1 MTIRNRT
8 VREVAVPPSP
18 LAEASLERVDFS
30 DAYAAPLPAGSDPDP
45 QAWVDRVFH
54 QPPRWVGAAM
64 RARNVIAE
72 RLGLEAPASTRGGFP
87 VLAREEREILLGM
100 DDKHLD
106 FRVSVRVEAGTLIVA
121 TRVRLRNRLGRV
133 YFAPVKRVHPIVVRA
148 MMARALLVS
157 EECPSSSPSIAA

>member
-8 VREVAVPPSP
+8 VREVAVPPSH
-18 LAEASLERVDFS
+18 LADASLDRVDFS
-30 DAYAAPLPAGSDPDP
+30 DAFAAPLPAGADPDP

-54 QPPRWVGAAM
+54 SPPAWVGAAM
-64 RARNVIAE
+64 RARNVVAS
-72 RLGLEAPASTRGGFP
+72 RFGLEAPSSTRRGFP

-106 FRVSVRVEAGTLIVA
+106 FRVSVRVEAGTLTVA

-133 YFAPVKRVHPIVVRA
+133 YFAPVSRVHPFVVRA